1 MSDMSESLEKK
12 LNEARDILIEFKGD
26 NYSFGFG
33 CISMVG
39 KHTALLGKR
48 VLIIANRSRWL
59 SRFAGDVMDSL
70 KESNVEIVGWIDG
83 ARPNTP
89 IDDVNR
95 IRDEICMSDPDCL
108 VVIAAGSGI
117 DAAKAAAV
125 LVAYG
130 DDRYDISH
138 FYGVGEVTRFAAD
151 TDVRI
156 KPIIAVETAA
166 SSGSHLTKYA
176 NVTDLRSNQKNLIVD
191 EKIVP
196 PRAVFDY
203 SITKSM
209 DSDLTLDGAL
219 DGISHALEVY
229 YGATENTIEF
239 VEKVALLA
247 IELVVY
253 ALPMIVD
260 DPENLRLREMLGLAT
275 DLGGY
280 CIMLGATNG
289 GHLTSFSL
297 VDILSHGRA
306 CGIANV
312 YYTVFF
318 ASKIQRQL
326 RSLAEIFKG
335 YIPGD
340 VSWLYGRELGESVAQ
355 GMINFMKSLD
365 LPTHL
370 SEVSGFNDYHIDKAI
385 KAAKDPKLESKLRS
399 MPLPLNAL
407 LVDEYIAPLL
417 EAAKMGDISLIKNF
431 KN

>member
-1 MSDMSESLEKK
+1 MNNISKYLEKK
-12 LNEARDILIEFKGD
+12 LNKAREILIEFKDD
-26 NYSFGFG
+26 NYSFGFD
-33 CISMVG
+33 CIDRVG
-39 KHTALLGKR
+39 EHTALLGGR

-59 SRFAGDVMDSL
+59 SGFVDEVMDSL
-70 KESNVEIVGWIDG
+70 KKSNVEIVGWIDG

-125 LVAYG
+125 LAAYG
-130 DDRYDISH
+130 DDRYDISR

-151 TDVRI
+151 TGVRI

-191 EKIVP
+191 EEIVP

-209 DSDLTLDGAL
+209 DRDLTLDGAL

-229 YGATENTIEF
+229 YGATDNTIEF

-253 ALPMIVD
+253 ALPIIVD
-260 DPENLRLREMLGLAT
+260 DPENLKLREMLGLAT

-280 CIMLGATNG
+280 CIMIGATNG

-297 VDILSHGRA
+297 VDVLSHGRA
-306 CGIANV
+306 CGMANV

-318 ASKIQRQL
+318 APTIQRQL

-335 YIPGD
+335 YVPGD
-340 VSWLYGRELGESVAQ
+340 VSGLYGRELGEVVAR
-355 GMINFMKSLD
+355 GMINFMKSLG

-370 SEVSGFNDYHIDKAI
+370 SEVSGFSDEHIKKAI

-399 MPLPLNAL
+399 MPLPLNAS

-417 EAAKMGDISLIKNF
+417 EAAKGGDISLIKNF
-431 KN
+431 